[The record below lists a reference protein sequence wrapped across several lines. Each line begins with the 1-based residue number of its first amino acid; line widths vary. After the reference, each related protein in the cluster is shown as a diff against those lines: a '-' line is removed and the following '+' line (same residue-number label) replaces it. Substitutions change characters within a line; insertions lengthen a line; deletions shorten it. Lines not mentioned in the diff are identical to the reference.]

1 MEQRLIE
8 LETRYM
14 EQQAL
19 LEDLSQVLYAQ
30 ERTLAAMAARIEQL
44 EKKLAEAGDPGLV
57 DARTQEKPPHY

>member
-30 ERTLAAMAARIEQL
+30 ERTLAAMATRLESL

-57 DARTQEKPPHY
+57 DARAQEKPPHY

>member
-30 ERTLAAMAARIEQL
+30 EKTLVAMAARLEQL

-57 DARTQEKPPHY
+57 DARAQEKPPHY

>member
-57 DARTQEKPPHY
+57 DARAQEKPPHY